1 MTELTEKEVLLE
13 NSGYRYHFDRM
24 IYFNRAARRAFSI
37 EFVEDHSF
45 QEIQQL
51 VNELPSEGRAVPR
64 LNELEYV
71 RPRSTPTCGR
81 GIAGA
86 FPTLP
91 CCKTALNFLSF
102 TVDQTGWSSSRS
114 P

>member
-1 MTELTEKEVLLE
+1 MTELTEKEMLLE

-51 VNELPSEGRAVPR
+51 VNELPAANGWTFHF
-64 LNELEYV
+64 NEPSSDRVKRELAE
-71 RPRSTPTCGR
+71 
-81 GIAGA
+81 ALGA
-86 FPTLP
+86 
-91 CCKTALNFLSF
+91 
-102 TVDQTGWSSSRS
+102 
-114 P
+114 